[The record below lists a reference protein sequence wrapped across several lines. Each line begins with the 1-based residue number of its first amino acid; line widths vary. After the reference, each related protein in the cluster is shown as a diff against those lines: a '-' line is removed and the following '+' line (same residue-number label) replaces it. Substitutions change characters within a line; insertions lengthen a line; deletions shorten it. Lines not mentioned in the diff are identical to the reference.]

1 MNINEVK
8 QTQLKASLIL
18 KKLDEF
24 ENNVQD
30 ILNNNINL

>member
-24 ENNVQD
+24 ENNVQ
-30 ILNNNINL
+30 IRKLH

>member
-24 ENNVQD
+24 ENNIQ
-30 ILNNNINL
+30 IRKLH

>member
-8 QTQLKASLIL
+8 QTQLKAGLIL

-24 ENNVQD
+24 ENDSQ
-30 ILNNNINL
+30 IRKLH